1 MEERCDGRVGRQTIS
16 FIELSIRDG
25 WVQVEGKTAGLTGEA
40 DEGTERPSE
49 SNSATVL
56 VLCARI

>member
-1 MEERCDGRVGRQTIS
+1 MEIPGRGGPWRGVV
-16 FIELSIRDG
+16 DG
-25 WVQVEGKTAGLTGEA
+25 WVQVEGKIAGLTGEA

>member
-1 MEERCDGRVGRQTIS
+1 M
-16 FIELSIRDG
+16 DG

-56 VLCARI
+56 VLCAWI